1 VDFPDKSAGP
11 NKPPQVGPVAP
22 REKKEPIIAGAAKV
36 KRPITRRFFS
46 GLLAETPRA
55 AAARIGQEVLIPQMK
70 MGLEAAV
77 HAFISNMF
85 WSSGYRPPSAMVQK
99 ATLLGKH
106 HINYSNPSGISSQQ
120 SQHPQQQITSARE
133 QSTGKYEDV
142 RCPTLPEAQ
151 KLLTQMLAYLQEYPV
166 VTVADLYE
174 WAEITPAVSDNSFG
188 WTDLSEARIVPG
200 RGGFIL
206 EMPRPTIV

>member
-1 VDFPDKSAGP
+1 MDFPDKSVGP
-11 NKPPQVGPVAP
+11 DKPPKVGPVAP

-55 AAARIGQEVLIPQMK
+55 AAGRIGQEVLIPQMK

-77 HAFISNMF
+77 HAFVSNMF
-85 WSSGYRPPSAMVQK
+85 WANGYRPPNAMVQK

-106 HINYSNPSGISSQQ
+106 HINYANPQGMTPFQA
-120 SQHPQQQITSARE
+120 QQQIGVARE
-133 QSTGKYEDV
+133 KSSGRYEDV

-206 EMPRPTIV
+206 EMPHPSVV